1 MAFLALSSIITNKFV
16 LILIRARE
24 VPYIFSVSDTCLLK
38 CPNFN
43 IFIKLQRRAC
53 ARLTFSEL
61 THIINMR
68 FIYMCFEKEPVFP
81 CTSSFS
87 IIHLYFAYFY
97 IYSVC
102 YCFIYIDFRLYLSIL
117 FCQPE

>member
-1 MAFLALSSIITNKFV
+1 M
-16 LILIRARE
+16 
-24 VPYIFSVSDTCLLK
+24 PYIFSVSHTCLLK

-68 FIYMCFEKEPVFP
+68 FIYMCF
-81 CTSSFS
+81 
-87 IIHLYFAYFY
+87 
-97 IYSVC
+97 
-102 YCFIYIDFRLYLSIL
+102 
-117 FCQPE
+117 